1 VNNRIV
7 ISWQSYLLFSIISVL
22 AVPLALVKQLSFDRF
37 PFFCGIG
44 LGVTLATG
52 LIIFGTIFV
61 MKPFVKD
68 RSGREQELI
77 SIGLLVFAGTL
88 RGVLLYNSIEL
99 FDLKQ
104 PTDFFTRIWTSTTT
118 TVLWLTGISIVIT
131 SRSTF
136 IEDYKAMLRKALIA
150 LSLQTRQVT
159 SGPLPPHIESEF
171 VEIEEFLSKAVIDED
186 LPRSKEAMLFAAAEL
201 KIFIEDKIRPLS
213 HRLWIES
220 AATTPKIKIGNS
232 LASSV
237 RHLSLPPFPLTLFLA
252 LATTLNVGSS
262 LTWQRG
268 LFSAFVIFLELF
280 PLLAFYQK
288 KIRSRIAGKILP
300 SVVLLLVPGT
310 ILSVTFYLSNR
321 FVFKD
326 DVGALNFIFIP
337 LFILA
342 SIPASTFTIVN
353 QDRNQLLSRIEES
366 IRQINPVSELMT
378 HQINADVASYLHN
391 SLQSQ
396 LLAIAGQMEI
406 SAQNLDEDE
415 FRKNFDL
422 LKVSLENPL
431 RQDFSHFMNNPRPRL
446 NRLESAWRGIA
457 NVKITIG
464 EEVLQNHNRNILITQ
479 LIEESIANAV
489 RHSNAK
495 TILVS
500 AQLVQDGSVHLTVQN
515 DGESIPTTNNGIGT
529 AWLDH
534 FAPNSWNRIHSESG
548 TQLEITL
555 P

>member
-1 VNNRIV
+1 M
-7 ISWQSYLLFSIISVL
+7 
-22 AVPLALVKQLSFDRF
+22 
-37 PFFCGIG
+37 
-44 LGVTLATG
+44 
-52 LIIFGTIFV
+52 IFV
-61 MKPFVKD
+61 
-68 RSGREQELI
+68 EL
-77 SIGLLVFAGTL
+77 L
-88 RGVLLYNSIEL
+88 
-99 FDLKQ
+99 
-104 PTDFFTRIWTSTTT
+104 
-118 TVLWLTGISIVIT
+118 
-131 SRSTF
+131 
-136 IEDYKAMLRKALIA
+136 
-150 LSLQTRQVT
+150 
-159 SGPLPPHIESEF
+159 
-171 VEIEEFLSKAVIDED
+171 
-186 LPRSKEAMLFAAAEL
+186 
-201 KIFIEDKIRPLS
+201 
-213 HRLWIES
+213 
-220 AATTPKIKIGNS
+220 
-232 LASSV
+232 
-237 RHLSLPPFPLTLFLA
+237 
-252 LATTLNVGSS
+252 
-262 LTWQRG
+262 
-268 LFSAFVIFLELF
+268 

-326 DVGALNFIFIP
+326 DVGALNCIFIP

-396 LLAIAGQMEI
+396 LLAIAGKMEI

-431 RQDFSHFMNNPRPRL
+431 RKDFSHFMNNPLPRL

-464 EEVLQNHNRNILITQ
+464 EEVLQDHNRNILITQ

-495 TILVS
+495 NILVS
-500 AQLVQDGSVHLTVQN
+500 AQLVQDGRVHLTVQN

-534 FAPNSWNRIHSESG
+534 FAPNSWNRIHSELG
-548 TQLEITL
+548 TQLDITL
-555 P
+555 S